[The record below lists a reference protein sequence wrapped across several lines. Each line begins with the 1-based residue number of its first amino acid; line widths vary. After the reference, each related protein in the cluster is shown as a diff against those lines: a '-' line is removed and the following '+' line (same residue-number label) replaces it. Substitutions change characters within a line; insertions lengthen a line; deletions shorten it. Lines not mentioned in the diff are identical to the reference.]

1 MPRYSVTVVVSVIV
15 GLMVLVA
22 GPAAAQNQVSVN
34 SLMHDILRMADTGPD
49 TQAMFMWFPTEVFVA
64 MAQADPNTS
73 AADVQAFENVYSPYT
88 AVAFSC
94 SRVNEDFTQDIIQ
107 PSTIKQNIVAIDTAG
122 REHAPVEDI
131 PPALSQILN
140 IFKLV
145 ARQGMGG
152 AGSQVAQSF
161 DVVVFS
167 NKFADG
173 TEMADPTKRGEFAVK
188 VTGVEGIPATPVTWH
203 LPLDALMPPKYC
215 SSCGERVQHAWT
227 YCPWCGAKLV
237 E

>member
-1 MPRYSVTVVVSVIV
+1 MPGRLLTVVVSAVV
-15 GLMVLVA
+15 GVMVLVA

-34 SLMHDILRMADTGPD
+34 SLMHDILRMADTGPE

-64 MAQADPNTS
+64 MAQANPNTS
-73 AADVQAFENVYSPYT
+73 AADVQAFKNVYSPYT

-94 SRVNEDFTQDIIQ
+94 LRANEDLTQDIIE

-122 REHAPVEDI
+122 REQAPVEDI
-131 PPALSQILN
+131 PPALSQILS
-140 IFKLV
+140 ILKLV

-152 AGSQVAQSF
+152 AQVAESF

-167 NKFADG
+167 NKSADG
-173 TEMADPTKRGEFAVK
+173 TQMADPTKRGEFAVK

-215 SSCGERVQHAWT
+215 SSCDEPVQHAWT